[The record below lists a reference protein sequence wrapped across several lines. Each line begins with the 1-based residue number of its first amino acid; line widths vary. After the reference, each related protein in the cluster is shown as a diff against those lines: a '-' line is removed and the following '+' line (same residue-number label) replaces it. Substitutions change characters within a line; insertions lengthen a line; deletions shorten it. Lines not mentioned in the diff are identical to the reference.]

1 MTQSASLYDGASAHR
16 HTVYVEPIA
25 GGLRL
30 SGADWSLEVDAA
42 LLHRIDGDG
51 ATLRLGRS
59 DRPGWRLVVPQPADP
74 AILALIGRPDRYGR
88 WIDRIGLA
96 PALGIFAAIAAG
108 VVAVGY
114 AAPHWIAPYVPRSWE
129 ANLGDSIVGD
139 FGDNRCRNRE
149 GEAALVA
156 LVEKLE
162 PSATAPGP
170 NRIKVAALDF
180 GMFNAAALPGQHI
193 IVFKGAITETRNTD
207 ELAGIVAHEIAHVRR
222 RHVTEALIRELGI
235 GALIRL
241 FAGDIGANA
250 QSIVSLSYTREHER
264 EADADAIVMLK
275 RAGVSPKPTADL
287 FARLAKE
294 DGGSGGFDAEFLSS
308 HPLTADRAK
317 RFAAAADPGNTYRP
331 ALTQAQSDAL
341 FNVCWKGPQ
350 SGPPGAGRDR
360 ALKQAQPAAR

>member
-1 MTQSASLYDGASAHR
+1 MPQAATLYDGASAHR
-16 HTVYVEPIA
+16 HAVEVEPIA
-25 GGLRL
+25 EGLRL
-30 SGADWSLEVDAA
+30 SGADWSLEVAAA
-42 LLHRIDGDG
+42 LLHRIDGDD

-74 AILALIGRPDRYGR
+74 AILALVGRPDRYGR

-96 PALGIFAAIAAG
+96 PALGMFAVIAAG
-108 VVAVGY
+108 VVAIGY
-114 AAPHWIAPYVPRSWE
+114 VAPGWVAPIVPRSWE

-139 FGDNRCRNRE
+139 FGENRCRNPQ
-149 GEAALVA
+149 GEAALTA
-156 LVEKLE
+156 LVERLE
-162 PSATAPGP
+162 PGATAPGP
-170 NRIKVAALDF
+170 NQIKPAAIDF
-180 GMFNAAALPGQHI
+180 GMFNAAALPGGHI
-193 IVFKGAITETRNTD
+193 VVFKGAITETRDAD

-275 RAGVSPKPTADL
+275 RAGISPKPTADL

-294 DGGSGGFDAEFLSS
+294 HAGGEFDAEFLNS
-308 HPLTADRAK
+308 HPLTTDRAK
-317 RFAAAADPGNTYRP
+317 RFAAAADTAATYRP
-331 ALTQAQSDAL
+331 ALSQAQSDAL
-341 FNVCWKGPQ
+341 FNVCWKGK
-350 SGPPGAGRDR
+350 AR
-360 ALKQAQPAAR
+360 AKEGG

>member
-1 MTQSASLYDGASAHR
+1 MPQPATLYDGASAHR
-16 HTVYVEPIA
+16 HTVNVEPIPE
-25 GGLRL
+25 GIRL
-30 SGADWSLEVDAA
+30 SGTDWSLEVDSA
-42 LLHRIDGDG
+42 LLHWIDSDG

-59 DRPGWRLVVPQPADP
+59 DRPGWRLVIPGPADP
-74 AILALIGRPDRYGR
+74 AILALVGRPDRYGR
-88 WIDRIGLA
+88 WIDRIGFA
-96 PALGIFAAIAAG
+96 PALGVFAAIAAG
-108 VVAVGY
+108 VVAIGY
-114 AAPHWIAPYVPRSWE
+114 AAPSQIAPYVPRSWE

-156 LVEKLE
+156 LVERLE
-162 PSATAPGP
+162 PGATAPGP

-180 GMFNAAALPGQHI
+180 RMFNAAALPGQHI
-193 IVFKGAITETRNTD
+193 IVFKGAITETRNAE

-222 RHVTEALIRELGI
+222 RHVTEALVRELGI

-264 EADADAIVMLK
+264 EADADAILMLK
-275 RAGVSPKPTADL
+275 RAGISPRPTADL

-294 DGGSGGFDAEFLSS
+294 HGTSGFDAEFLNS

-317 RFAAAADPGNTYRP
+317 RFAAAADPATTYRP
-331 ALTQAQSDAL
+331 ALNEEQKDAL
-341 FNVCWKGPQ
+341 FNVCWKGKAK
-350 SGPPGAGRDR
+350 SKDR
-360 ALKQAQPAAR
+360 PKL